1 MVSGQMAK
9 VSTARVTDARLLQ
22 VFLDETLNK
31 YDELGVSEGSQVVV
45 SVHPQ
50 SYTLNIGEELPELI
64 ALIKMNKT
72 ASTAI
77 RYIDLR
83 TRVGNQTRYYRYT
96 RSENSLTDIIDISD
110 QGHDEKS
117 MAVNLHLSG
126 LLSAGATVLD
136 STVSNDVFSA
146 HHEVL
151 TGLESLGNQIIQEQH
166 RHSLKLEDDKRL
178 FLEEKTKEFEAR
190 NQQLTDDIAKKHA
203 EMEANY
209 QARSEE
215 LDERQQ
221 LIEDADNTTARRKTT
236 TRMLE
241 DVQEKAKQF
250 SFSENVNK
258 PSNQA
263 VKWASNLVWFGVALL
278 LSSVAE
284 YVFFLGRTSDLSVF
298 FYARTFTGSALTIS
312 SIVYLIRWYNASSA
326 RIAKQELDNQMFVRD
341 LQRAH
346 LAVEMSLEWNEKK
359 DGAIPD
365 KLLGSLTDGLFHGAD
380 APKDELLHPAEQIAS
395 ALVRSADKVSFPL
408 GAGKVETTGKNLAKA
423 KSVSI

>member
-1 MVSGQMAK
+1 MAK

-22 VFLDETLNK
+22 IFIDETLSK
-31 YDELGVSEGSQVVV
+31 YDELGVSEDSQVVV

-50 SYTLNIGEELPELI
+50 TYTLKIGEELPELI
-64 ALIKMNKT
+64 ALIKKNKT

-83 TRVGNQTRYYRYT
+83 KRFGNQTRYYRYT
-96 RSENSLTDIIDISD
+96 RSDNSLTDIIDISD
-110 QGHDEKS
+110 QGHDEES
-117 MAVNLHLSG
+117 SAVNLHLSG

-136 STVSNDVFSA
+136 STVGNDVFSA

-166 RHSLKLEDDKRL
+166 RNFLKLEDDKRL
-178 FLEEKTKEFEAR
+178 FLEEKTKDFEAR
-190 NQQLTDDIAKKHA
+190 NQQLTDETAKKHA
-203 EMEANY
+203 EMEAIY

-221 LIEDADNTTARRKTT
+221 RIEDADNTTARRKTT

-326 RIAKQELDNQMFVRD
+326 KIAQQELDNQMFVRD

-365 KLLGSLTDGLFHGAD
+365 KLLGSLTDGLFNGAD

-408 GAGKVETTGKNLAKA
+408 GVGKVETTGKNLAKA
-423 KSVSI
+423 KSASN